1 MALLALLWM
10 VVLPAV
16 DEAVPVDQEVAAGTV
31 MNADHGVTIV
41 PPVGWNIDE
50 GLVVADGRP
59 SSDVPPIGLSSGSTT
74 ASISTLSWD
83 ESLDAL
89 LARANEI
96 HEQADEPNWHIA
108 HPAASVTTDSGATGI
123 VEFWESP
130 KRTGRIVVFVDDG
143 VGAQIIVSTTRSE
156 QIDDGDDIDA
166 MVASVKF
173 DGGSA

>member
-1 MALLALLWM
+1 MALLAILWM
-10 VVLPAV
+10 VVLPV
-16 DEAVPVDQEVAAGTV
+16 VNEAVSADHEIAAGTV
-31 MNADHGVTIV
+31 MTADHGVTIV
-41 PPVGWNIDE
+41 PPVGWNIDG
-50 GLVVADGRP
+50 GLVTGGPQP
-59 SSDVPPIGLSSGSTT
+59 SDIPPIRLSSGSTT
-74 ASISTLSWD
+74 ASISTVSWD
-83 ESLDAL
+83 DSLDAL

-96 HEQADEPNWHIA
+96 HEETDEPNWHIA
-108 HPAASVTTDSGATGI
+108 HPTASVTTDSGVTGI

-143 VGAQIIVSTTRSE
+143 VGVQIIVSTTRSE